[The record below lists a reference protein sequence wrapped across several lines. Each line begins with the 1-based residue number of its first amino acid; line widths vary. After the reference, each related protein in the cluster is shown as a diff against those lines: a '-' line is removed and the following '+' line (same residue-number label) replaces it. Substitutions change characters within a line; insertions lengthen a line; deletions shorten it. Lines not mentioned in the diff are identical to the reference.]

1 MSAYLAQQFGV
12 IPMAKRVLLLAQE
25 DKCYEKAVKFYPE
38 IFEVKVSCD
47 KIIKTIGL
55 ILLRNMSGV
64 TIVLFFFYC

>member
-38 IFEVKVSCD
+38 IFEVKVFVRQNNQNNRFD
-47 KIIKTIGL
+47 L
-55 ILLRNMSGV
+55 V
-64 TIVLFFFYC
+64 A